1 MHTRF
6 KQNGIQYS
14 ATEYPRQCQGIWYRK
29 IATIKQMSGKTY
41 PVLQGV
47 IHKHNVI

>member
-1 MHTRF
+1 MAFSTVQLNTPANA
-6 KQNGIQYS
+6 KAADI
-14 ATEYPRQCQGIWYRK
+14 K

-41 PVLQGV
+41 PVLRGV